1 MIFVRQT
8 VQGGIAEVR
17 LERGKVNALNEQVV
31 DELSLCF
38 RDLAADSSTRAILL
52 TGSGKFFS
60 FGFDIPEFME
70 APKEAFAAYLEKF
83 TALYRTLFAHPKPV
97 VAAINGHAVAGGCM
111 LATACDAR
119 VMAKENAKIG
129 LNEIGFGSSLF
140 AGSLALLR
148 FWLGERRAQ
157 DLVYSGAL
165 YPAEQALALG
175 LVDAIVPEVTLLDE
189 ARRRLQELAAK
200 PPAAF
205 RSIKLLLRQPVL
217 EEMHRREAASIREF
231 VEIWYSAETRR
242 QLEKI
247 KIHA

>member
-1 MIFVRQT
+1 MIFVRQRI
-8 VQGGIAEVR
+8 QEGIAEVR

-31 DELSLCF
+31 DELSRCF
-38 RDLAADSSTRAILL
+38 RDLAADSSAQAILL

-60 FGFDIPEFME
+60 FGFDVPEFME
-70 APKEAFAAYLEKF
+70 APKEAFARYLEKF
-83 TALYRTLFAHPKPV
+83 TALYRDLFAHPKPV

-119 VMAKENAKIG
+119 VMASENAKIG

-140 AGSLALLR
+140 AGSLALVR
-148 FWLGERRAQ
+148 FWIGERRAQ
-157 DLVYSGAL
+157 DVVYSGAL
-165 YPAEQALALG
+165 YPAEQALVLG
-175 LVDAIVPEVTLLDE
+175 LVDAIVPGVTLLDE
-189 ARRRLQELAAK
+189 ARRRLHELADK

-217 EEMHRREAASIREF
+217 EEMQRREAASIREF

-242 QLEKI
+242 RLERI